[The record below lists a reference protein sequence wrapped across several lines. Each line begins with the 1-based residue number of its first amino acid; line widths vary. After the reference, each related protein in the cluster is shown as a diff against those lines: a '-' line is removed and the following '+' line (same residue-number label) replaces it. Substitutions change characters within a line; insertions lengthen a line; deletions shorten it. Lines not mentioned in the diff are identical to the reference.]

1 MTLRACRVC
10 GGWHR
15 LEEPWPAECAGHFRS
30 RHEHR
35 SEFAAPMIIRDDMPA
50 VKSMASGKM
59 YDSKSAIRAEYRAR
73 GLIEIGSDIPEV
85 KQPER
90 PKITKDDIGAAI
102 QKVRDGYRPAEL
114 PTAPMPAMD
123 GWN

>member
-30 RHEHR
+30 RDEKR
-35 SEFAAPMIIRDDMPA
+35 SDFSAPMIIRDDMPA

-59 YDSKSAIRAEYRAR
+59 YDSKSAIRAEYKAR
-73 GLIEIGSDIPEV
+73 GLVEIGNDKPDI

-90 PKITKDDIGAAI
+90 PKITKEEIGAAI
-102 QKVRDGYRPAEL
+102 QKVRDGYRPTVASEAA
-114 PTAPMPAMD
+114 PTVT
-123 GWN
+123 GWH

>member
-15 LEEPWPAECAGHFRS
+15 LEEPWPADCAGHFRS
-30 RHEHR
+30 GADNR
-35 SEFAAPMIIRDDMPA
+35 SDFAAPMIIRDDMPA

-59 YDSKSAIRAEYRAR
+59 YDSKSAIRAEYKAR
-73 GLIEIGSDIPEV
+73 GLVEIGNDMPDV

-90 PKITKDDIGAAI
+90 PKITKEEIGAAI
-102 QKVRDGYRPAEL
+102 QKVRDGYRPAVASEAA
-114 PTAPMPAMD
+114 PTVT
-123 GWN
+123 GWH